1 MDLPPEFLTLYS
13 RLDRQGPGTP
23 EDVLWALGR
32 LGLSGPLQVCDAG
45 CGTGADSVTLARALP
60 EAQVEGLDAVPA
72 FIEAGQARV
81 ADLPNAAL
89 RVGDMGALTG
99 PYDLIWSAGAI
110 YFLGVTEGLRAW
122 RAALAPGGVVAFSQG
137 VFLGG
142 DEPQAVRDFW
152 APEPALTD
160 REGLRAQVAEAGYE
174 ILDTRLLIGAP
185 WEAYYGSVTREIA
198 ALRPGASP
206 AMAEVLDA
214 SEREV
219 ALWRQAP
226 DRIAYELV
234 LARPD

>member
-23 EDVLWALGR
+23 EDVLWALAR

-45 CGTGADSVTLARALP
+45 CGTGADSATLAEALP

-81 ADLPNAAL
+81 ADLPNATL
-89 RVGDMGALTG
+89 RVGDMAALEG

-122 RAALAPGGVVAFSQG
+122 RAALAPGGTVAFSQG

-142 DEPQAVRDFW
+142 DEPQAVRAFW

-160 REGLRAQVAEAGYE
+160 REGCGRRWPRPATRFSTRGCWWGRRGRPITAAWRARSRRCETG
-174 ILDTRLLIGAP
+174 
-185 WEAYYGSVTREIA
+185 
-198 ALRPGASP
+198 P
-206 AMAEVLDA
+206 A
-214 SEREV
+214 R
-219 ALWRQAP
+219 R
-226 DRIAYELV
+226 
-234 LARPD
+234 

>member
-13 RLDRQGPGTP
+13 RLDRQGPGVP
-23 EDVLWALGR
+23 EDVTWALGR
-32 LGLSGPLQVCDAG
+32 LGLTGALRVCDAG
-45 CGTGADSVTLARALP
+45 CGTGADTVTLAEALP
-60 EAQVEGLDAVPA
+60 EAQVEGIDAVAA

-81 ADLPNAAL
+81 AGLPNATL
-89 RVGDMGALTG
+89 RVGDMGALEG

-152 APEPALTD
+152 APEPGLTD

-174 ILDTRLLIGAP
+174 ILDTRLLVGAP
-185 WEAYYGSVTREIA
+185 WAAYYGSVAREIA
-198 ALRPGASP
+198 ALREGASP
-206 AMAEVLDA
+206 AMTAVLDDSA
-214 SEREV
+214 REV
-219 ALWRQAP
+219 ELWQEAP
-226 DRIAYELV
+226 ERIAYELV

>member
-13 RLDRQGPGTP
+13 RLDRQGPGLP
-23 EDVLWALGR
+23 EDVTWALGR
-32 LGLSGPLQVCDAG
+32 LGLTGALRVCDAG
-45 CGTGADSVTLARALP
+45 CGTGADTVTLAEALP
-60 EAQVEGLDAVPA
+60 EAQVEGIDAVAA

-81 ADLPNAAL
+81 AGLPNAAL
-89 RVGDMGALTG
+89 RVGDMGALEG

-152 APEPALTD
+152 APEPGLTD

-174 ILDTRLLIGAP
+174 ILDTRLLVGAP
-185 WEAYYGSVTREIA
+185 WAAYYGSVAREIA
-198 ALRPGASP
+198 ALREGASP
-206 AMAEVLDA
+206 AMTAVLDDSA
-214 SEREV
+214 REV
-219 ALWRQAP
+219 ELWQEAP
-226 DRIAYELV
+226 ERIAYELV